1 MIVQSKGHE
10 AVVDPNI
17 LLSAHKRENIG
28 QKWRKKTTIKKPSHR
43 QVLSI
48 TKLSRDEET
57 YTEVEAE
64 VEAKAKAEAEAE
76 VEVEAESC

>member
-1 MIVQSKGHE
+1 MGKNGE
-10 AVVDPNI
+10 
-17 LLSAHKRENIG
+17 
-28 QKWRKKTTIKKPSHR
+28 KKTTIKKPSHR

-57 YTEVEAE
+57 YIELEAE
-64 VEAKAKAEAEAE
+64 VEAKAKAKAVAEAEAEAE